1 MKRSLVLAVMLIT
14 AFVTSQAGTISGKV
28 SGVAGESVVYV
39 GAPAGKTFPAPSQQ
53 PVID

>member
-1 MKRSLVLAVMLIT
+1 MKGSLVLVVMLMT

-39 GAPAGKTFPAPSQQ
+39 EASAGKTFAAEPLG
-53 PVID
+53 